1 MVFVGVVNPP
11 AGEWPTPPYTKI
23 AQVPTVRE
31 KPFLQVDA
39 SGNYSVRIPA
49 LRANSLGITWRAG
62 TTPGRSIP
70 IGQFYVA
77 RPNADTAATVN
88 AQLAKG
94 KNVLFTP
101 GIYDLTGT
109 IRVARANTVVLGLGF
124 ATLRPTNGVTAM
136 TVADAD
142 GVIIAGLL
150 FDTGPWIIFRCY

>member
-1 MVFVGVVNPP
+1 
-11 AGEWPTPPYTKI
+11 
-23 AQVPTVRE
+23 
-31 KPFLQVDA
+31 
-39 SGNYSVRIPA
+39 
-49 LRANSLGITWRAG
+49 
-62 TTPGRSIP
+62 
-70 IGQFYVA
+70 
-77 RPNADTAATVN
+77 
-88 AQLAKG
+88 
-94 KNVLFTP
+94 VLFTP